1 MLLEDSFAGLSGRV
15 APSDPLES
23 QYDASWRVALAGA
36 AARTGALPHFAAREA
51 GPGTAGQLGTVTR
64 SLPAGMFE
72 TVKRRAAGIGVEPAE
87 YVFAVYLIVIARM
100 TGAPGALATLR
111 GIEGIAHP
119 LPIFAEAD
127 PEADF
132 AGFARSVRGLIA
144 HPHLLAL
151 AATPPGKVVIVPGA
165 SSTAWAA
172 RSAASTAA
180 SSLEPRNH
188 RLPPMIPSRK
198 PNRRSI

>member
-144 HPHLLAL
+144 AARRRGPIPPAAVGAL
-151 AATPPGKVVIVPGA
+151 AGA
-165 SSTAWAA
+165 APRFGFVWREGAPKDRLWAA
-172 RSAASTAA
+172 ADAA
-180 SSLEPRNH
+180 
-188 RLPPMIPSRK
+188 PPQIL
-198 PNRRSI
+198 

>member
-100 TGAPGALATLR
+100 TGAPGSPGGGSPQLAR
-111 GIEGIAHP
+111 
-119 LPIFAEAD
+119 
-127 PEADF
+127 
-132 AGFARSVRGLIA
+132 ARSTSGSA
-144 HPHLLAL
+144 Q
-151 AATPPGKVVIVPGA
+151 GA
-165 SSTAWAA
+165 RPSSSCTARASA
-172 RSAASTAA
+172 RAC
-180 SSLEPRNH
+180 SS
-188 RLPPMIPSRK
+188 
-198 PNRRSI
+198 